1 MRSSW
6 KGVDRMVEAAVALS
20 MLTGFC
26 VTWLTGL
33 YTGGMIS
40 AGYLALYADQ
50 PLRIVVTLGAAV
62 LTAILLR
69 LLSRRVILFG
79 RRRYVAAML
88 MGFLLGTLLN
98 SILVKAAAC
107 QLDAR
112 MIGHIVPGF
121 IANDMM
127 QQGLLSTLLSVVLSA
142 AVVYLLLQAAVALG
156 VPL

>member
-1 MRSSW
+1 
-6 KGVDRMVEAAVALS
+6 MVEAAVALS

-69 LLSRRVILFG
+69 LLSRVSSCSAG
-79 RRRYVAAML
+79 VAVAAML
-88 MGFLLGTLLN
+88 MGFAGYVEQH
-98 SILVKAAAC
+98 IAKAAC
-107 QLDAR
+107 QMDA
-112 MIGHIVPGF
+112 
-121 IANDMM
+121 
-127 QQGLLSTLLSVVLSA
+127 
-142 AVVYLLLQAAVALG
+142 
-156 VPL
+156 